1 MTDDDDP
8 LAWLEDERRQ
18 PGGSRVE
25 FQQQLEACRDKLV
38 ELSSAV
44 SEAILPV
51 TDAFLEADAAAAEDY
66 RTTDRGVSAGCVA
79 LEEACYLLLARQGPV
94 GGDLRRVVATVRCV
108 TNVERSSNLLAHV
121 ARSLAWVHPPSMPE
135 VLRRTLREL
144 AEKALAQFE
153 RDLRIERIRRLPPG
167 QLVVVFLW
175 NGDVPAFDARGAVQ
189 ACHAIG
195 LDTAIAPDPL
205 QIVTEDLL
213 AVVVRRKTSSCDE
226 YVGHRSKPGIVVRS
240 PAIHGSRS
248 GGSRHASESRCHN
261 RSVCAA
267 RTAVCE
273 ASMRARFRYTQR
285 MSRQLPLIWLCAALM
300 GCGPGGAQSS

>member
-144 AEKALAQFE
+144 AEKAA
-153 RDLRIERIRRLPPG
+153 
-167 QLVVVFLW
+167 LVY
-175 NGDVPAFDARGAVQ
+175 GGAVQ
-189 ACHAIG
+189 AWRDLDG
-195 LDTAIAPDPL
+195 LAAVEL
-205 QIVTEDLL
+205 QRTDDEVDLL
-213 AVVVRRKTSSCDE
+213 QKVLLTELYTGNQSTEESVSLALIARYFERIGDHGVEMARQVAYAVT
-226 YVGHRSKPGIVVRS
+226 G
-240 PAIHGSRS
+240 
-248 GGSRHASESRCHN
+248 
-261 RSVCAA
+261 
-267 RTAVCE
+267 
-273 ASMRARFRYTQR
+273 QR
-285 MSRQLPLIWLCAALM
+285 LPEEPTDS
-300 GCGPGGAQSS
+300 GPGER